1 MLSTAIGT
9 GLCFDSSIMLFNEEY
24 QTFHGSLPLNLSHII
39 DLDRFEYSSIVELA
53 HFDCRCGFTMLSKFL
68 KFTL

>member
-9 GLCFDSSIMLFNEEY
+9 GPCFNSFIMLFNKEY

-39 DLDRFEYSSIVELA
+39 NSDGFEYGSLMELA
-53 HFDCRCGFTMLSKFL
+53 HFACHCCLTMLSKL
-68 KFTL
+68 L